1 MLLGRSDAHPDGH
14 RYLGGVAVA
23 ATKHNRLCV
32 GHTDRMDT
40 DTKRLLF
47 AGIELAERTLAQA
60 HEHLGWNLAD
70 LDELV
75 LHQVSSV
82 HTDGLINTLSLDAS
96 KILRIYPEFGNV
108 GPAGVP
114 LVLSKAVE
122 AGRIERGHRVALMGI
137 GSGLNCAM
145 AEVVW

>member
-1 MLLGRSDAHPDGH
+1 
-14 RYLGGVAVA
+14 
-23 ATKHNRLCV
+23 
-32 GHTDRMDT
+32 MDT